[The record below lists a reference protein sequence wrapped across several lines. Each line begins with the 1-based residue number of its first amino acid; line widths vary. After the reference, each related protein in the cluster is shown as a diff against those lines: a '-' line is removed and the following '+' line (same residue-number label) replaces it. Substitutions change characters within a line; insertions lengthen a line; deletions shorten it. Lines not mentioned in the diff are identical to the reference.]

1 MADDDHVEHQ
11 STFAL
16 RSLNPAASACLE
28 KAPVGSDKSR
38 RGENKVMRVDDK
50 TDVVASL
57 ILKSERVVAL
67 TGAGISTESGIPD
80 FRSPGG
86 IWSRYDP
93 EEFSFQRFLASEDA
107 RRRYWEF
114 SRDFYPVVASAKP
127 NAAHLALAE
136 LYRLGKLHCIITQ
149 NVDGLHQKSGVP
161 EDKVIEIH
169 GTLMFV
175 VCLDCGKKYPRG
187 EIQKRVE
194 AGELPP
200 RCECGGVLKPATI
213 SFGQPMPARE
223 MRLAEEAA
231 TSCDLF
237 MVVGSSLVVYP
248 AASLPLLAKRS
259 GARLVIINLTPTAH
273 DNYADVV
280 IHGKASATLQK
291 IVMLVKAKMRENST

>member
-1 MADDDHVEHQ
+1 MIMD
-11 STFAL
+11 
-16 RSLNPAASACLE
+16 
-28 KAPVGSDKSR
+28 VG
-38 RGENKVMRVDDK
+38 DK

-57 ILKSERVVAL
+57 ILRAERVVAL

-93 EEFSFQRFLASEDA
+93 DEFSFQRFLASETT
-107 RRRYWEF
+107 RRKYWEF
-114 SRDFYPVVASAKP
+114 SRDFYPVVANAKP

-136 LYRLGKLHCIITQ
+136 LYRLGKLHCVITQ
-149 NVDGLHQKSGVP
+149 NVDGLHQKAGIP

-169 GTLMFV
+169 GTLLFV
-175 VCLDCGKKYPRG
+175 VCLDCGKRYPRDEIQRRVTRG
-187 EIQKRVE
+187 EI
-194 AGELPP
+194 PP
-200 RCECGGVLKPATI
+200 RCDACGGILKPATI

-231 TSCDLF
+231 ASCGLF
-237 MVVGSSLVVYP
+237 MVVGTSLVVYP
-248 AASLPLLAKRS
+248 AAALPLLAKRS

-280 IHGKASATLQK
+280 IHGKASDTLQK
-291 IVMLVKAKMRENST
+291 IITLVKAKMRGVNST